1 MNWPTSDSKG
11 AGHTAAHRSRGV
23 ARAGLQ
29 AADTSLVDTT
39 GFGEVLALL
48 QARAAPARRCH
59 DRLVE

>member
-1 MNWPTSDSKG
+1 M
-11 AGHTAAHRSRGV
+11 

-39 GFGEVLALL
+39 GFGGVLALL
-48 QARAAPARRCH
+48 QARAAPAHRCH